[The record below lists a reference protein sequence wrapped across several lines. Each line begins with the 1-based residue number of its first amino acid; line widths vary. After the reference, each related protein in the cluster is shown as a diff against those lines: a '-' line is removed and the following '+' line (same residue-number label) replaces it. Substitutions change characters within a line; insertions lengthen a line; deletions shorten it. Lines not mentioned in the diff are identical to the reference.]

1 MMAELSRLAETSI
14 STSKPSNQPSAWL
27 QLFVP
32 ESVSGFNA
40 EVRSVIRKRP
50 VQIAP
55 GVCF

>member
-14 STSKPSNQPSAWL
+14 STSKPSNQPSAW
-27 QLFVP
+27 FVP